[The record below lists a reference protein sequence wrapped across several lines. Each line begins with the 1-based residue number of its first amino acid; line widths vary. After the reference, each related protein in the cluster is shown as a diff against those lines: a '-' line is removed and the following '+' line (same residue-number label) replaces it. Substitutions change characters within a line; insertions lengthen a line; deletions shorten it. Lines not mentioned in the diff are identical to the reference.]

1 MLKGLQTCAV
11 SRTWREWEHVRMM
24 GGSVRQAGHLT
35 TIRAQSP
42 GFARIGDRPRVFF
55 VIVLGFLRE
64 RVCVTV
70 LPVKFLALFN
80 ESLI

>member
-55 VIVLGFLRE
+55 VDVLRE

>member
-55 VIVLGFLRE
+55 VHVLRE

-70 LPVKFLALFN
+70 LPVKFIALFN

>member
-55 VIVLGFLRE
+55 VPVLRE

>member
-1 MLKGLQTCAV
+1 
-11 SRTWREWEHVRMM
+11 MM

-55 VIVLGFLRE
+55 VIVCYRVRE
-64 RVCVTV
+64 RVCYGYCTV

-80 ESLI
+80 ESLM

>member
-35 TIRAQSP
+35 TIRSP

-55 VIVLGFLRE
+55 RDVLYARE
-64 RVCVTV
+64 CVPV

-80 ESLI
+80 ESLM

>member
-55 VIVLGFLRE
+55 VIVLRE